1 VYESVFGGLLLGL
14 DEGKEGSMSRKAAFW
29 LGSGLMMLVLWG
41 GVRAPAYVSIVPTL
55 VSKGGGPMATTEN
68 IQMEVQGN
76 TLVIRVDLS
85 KAYGLSGSGKSV
97 IIASTGG
104 NVSVPSRDEVKI
116 GLNVYR
122 PQQR

>member
-1 VYESVFGGLLLGL
+1 
-14 DEGKEGSMSRKAAFW
+14 
-29 LGSGLMMLVLWG
+29 
-41 GVRAPAYVSIVPTL
+41 
-55 VSKGGGPMATTEN
+55 MATTEN
-68 IQMEVQGN
+68 IHMEVQGN